1 MAQSPRT
8 LARLLAIVW
17 CTAYPLATAACARHN
32 AVAQSAPE
40 PAPEARVPVTL
51 RVTNSNWSDVRIYVV
66 RGAMWV
72 RLGLVTTNSTVE
84 FSIPADFLTQAG
96 NVTLVANPV
105 AGSGSWTTPLPD
117 ITPCDEFELVIE
129 NYLQY
134 SHLVVR

>member
-1 MAQSPRT
+1 MTQSPMT
-8 LARLLAIVW
+8 LARLLAIAW
-17 CTAYPLATAACARHN
+17 CTAYPLATAACARHH

-117 ITPCDEFELVIE
+117 ITPGDEFELVIE